1 MFFLMDRFSSNLLG
15 FFTNLSFMTSSE
27 SFSSFFSGYEVS
39 GVVEA
44 FGDDAKS
51 AEFDLK
57 IGDKVC
63 LR

>member
-1 MFFLMDRFSSNLLG
+1 MFDVLVLG
-15 FFTNLSFMTSSE
+15 
-27 SFSSFFSGYEVS
+27 SSFIGHQKFVLYSVTDQCCSFFPSGYEVS

-44 FGDDAKS
+44 FGDDAKC

-63 LR
+63 VR

>member
-1 MFFLMDRFSSNLLG
+1 MFLFEITFYLFVIAHRKFVIFDVLNQC
-15 FFTNLSFMTSSE
+15 
-27 SFSSFFSGYEVS
+27 SFFSGYEVS

-44 FGDDAKS
+44 FGDEAKA